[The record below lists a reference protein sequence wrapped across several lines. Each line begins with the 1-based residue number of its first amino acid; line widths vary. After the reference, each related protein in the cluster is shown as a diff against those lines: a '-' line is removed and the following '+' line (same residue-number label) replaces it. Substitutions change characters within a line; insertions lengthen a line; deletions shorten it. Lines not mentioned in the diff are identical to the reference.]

1 MRFAVLALIPALMA
15 SPAEV
20 SRAMTDGE
28 VERIVA
34 REIEPMIPA
43 NGAGGAAAAVR
54 IEGRTL
60 FFNYGFDD
68 LAGKQPI
75 TSDSLFNLASIR
87 KIFEVTLLAQAVK
100 RGELALDDPVA
111 TYVMELQPGGYI
123 RRVTLGQL
131 ATHTS
136 GLLFPTDHPPWPEN
150 SYTLAEFI
158 RALNAWT
165 PERGEEPGKQH
176 IYTHA
181 GFVLLALALE
191 RRLATPIAE
200 LISRRV
206 LDPLGLTSTI
216 VPERGADGSGG
227 LPPALARRAVQGYSE
242 AGEPIGAPG
251 DQQGY
256 FDFPGTSQMYS
267 CARDLVTFL
276 AAHLGELPVE
286 PVMREALQLTRGGIF
301 RISPRNTQALAWE
314 VNDFGG
320 PLIVDKPGGL
330 NNSSTYIGMVPERRL
345 GVVILSNRG
354 DQHPYEIA
362 RQTLLP
368 ALAR

>member
-1 MRFAVLALIPALMA
+1 MRFALLALIPALIA
-15 SPAEV
+15 GPAE
-20 SRAMTDGE
+20 AMIDGE

-34 REIEPMIPA
+34 QEITPMIPA
-43 NGAGGAAAAVR
+43 NGIGGAAAAVR

-60 FFNYGFDD
+60 FFNYGFAD
-68 LAGKQPI
+68 LADKRPI

-87 KIFEVTLLAQAVK
+87 KTFEVTLLAQAVK
-100 RGELALDDPVA
+100 QDELDLDDPVA
-111 TYVMELQPGGYI
+111 KYVVEVQQGGYI

-136 GLLFPTDHPPWPEN
+136 GLLFPTDHPPWPKN
-150 SYTLAEFI
+150 GYTLPEFI
-158 RALNAWT
+158 RALNTWT
-165 PERGEEPGKQH
+165 PERGEQPGRQH

-191 RRLATPIAE
+191 RRFATPIAE
-200 LISRRV
+200 LINRRV
-206 LDPLGLTSTI
+206 LEPLGMTSTI
-216 VPERGADGSGG
+216 LPAHGVEASGG
-227 LPPALARRAVQGYSE
+227 LPPALARRAVQGYSQE
-242 AGEPIGAPG
+242 GDPIGAPG

-267 CARDLVTFL
+267 CARDLVAFL

-286 PVMREALQLTRGGIF
+286 PVMREAMQLTRAGVF
-301 RISPRNTQALAWE
+301 RMSPRNTQALAWE

-320 PLIVDKPGGL
+320 PLIIDKPGGL
-330 NNSSTYIGMVPERRL
+330 NNSSTYIGMVPQSKL
-345 GVVILSNRG
+345 GLVILANRG
-354 DQHPYEIA
+354 GLDMYETL
-362 RQTLLP
+362 RQILLP